1 MHYFELR
8 NFQHLVLYF
17 FPTLLF
23 VVVFGIGLSRMHF
36 RQKDSEAKMHKI
48 VHSYPGGIQER
59 NAPFPLVLILI
70 LFGTILWGLLYIIL
84 YGVLGIRI

>member
-8 NFQHLVLYF
+8 NFQHFVLYI

-23 VVVFGIGLSRMHF
+23 VAIFTIGLSRLHF
-36 RQKDSEAKMHKI
+36 KGKNSDAAMSKI
-48 VHSYPGGIQER
+48 VHSYPGGIEER

-70 LFGTILWGLLYIIL
+70 LAGTVLWGLLYIVL
-84 YGVLGIRI
+84 YGVLEVKI

>member
-8 NFQHLVLYF
+8 NFQHVILWL

-36 RQKDSEAKMHKI
+36 RQKDSDAKTEKI
-48 VHSYPGGIQER
+48 VHSYPGGIEER

-70 LFGTILWGLLYIIL
+70 LFGTILWGFLYIIL
-84 YGVLGIRI
+84 YGVLEVRI